1 MLVRYQVYAHVDFI
15 HKSEHYIA

>member
-1 MLVRYQVYAHVDFI
+1 MLVRYQIYAHVDFI